1 MKSKLSWIPFILLL
15 PAAGFLK
22 LATALYPDG
31 IFGFDALQLDYLYM
45 GCAALMFLFAAL
57 FCLID
62 RKIAPQYV
70 IHRNIPAGL
79 VGMVLALLLAAD
91 GADVLLRIISAGLK
105 DALTIVA
112 AVLALASAI
121 IFVVMSLNHIVRSR
135 DIKRFSLF
143 YALPAILCAV
153 RMIISFVSFTTIS
166 IRLADVSRLIC
177 YVCAAM
183 FLFYYA
189 NVLAQIKSKSA
200 VKMCFVFG
208 FAAVVALLPYGVYHL
223 MFAFDTEVL
232 MNNAEPAEMLLIGVY
247 ILSVLIEMSA
257 FALDRNS
264 IAASDDEIEEE
275 DLTEKK
281 LDGFIATN
289 IAEDENDSH
298 IDDEA
303 IKLRDTEGFLYRESE
318 NPDDK
323 EKEEG
328 SVAAASELDNY
339 LTEAIDEE
347 AEDNP
352 DDDRPST
359 YVDKLDDIDKLILEI
374 TEKID

>member
-22 LATALYPDG
+22 LATALFPDG

-62 RKIAPQYV
+62 RKIAPQYE

-91 GADVLLRIISAGLK
+91 GADVLLRIFSAGLK
-105 DALTIVA
+105 DALTIIA
-112 AVLALASAI
+112 AVLALVSAI
-121 IFVVMSLNHIVRSR
+121 IFVVMGLNHIVRSR
-135 DIKRFSLF
+135 DIKRFSLL
-143 YALPAILCAV
+143 YALPAILSAV

-166 IRLADVSRLIC
+166 IRLADVSRLIG
-177 YVCAAM
+177 YICAAM

-189 NVLAQIKSKSA
+189 NILAQIKNKSA

-208 FAAVVALLPYGVYHL
+208 FSAVVALLPYGVYHL
-223 MFAFDTEVL
+223 IFTFDTEVL
-232 MNNAEPAEMLLIGVY
+232 MNNVEPAEMLLIGIYV
-247 ILSVLIEMSA
+247 LAVLIEMTA

-264 IAASDDEIEEE
+264 IVAPAEKEEE
-275 DLTEKK
+275 DLSEKK

-289 IAEDENDSH
+289 IAEDENDSR

-318 NPDDK
+318 NPEDK
-323 EKEEG
+323 EKKEG